1 MFTRIVKMTFKTAHI
16 AEFVQQ
22 FDSIKEKILNQK
34 GCHSVVLFQDKTD
47 KRVFFTYS
55 IWSAESDLERYR
67 NSVFF
72 KEVWQHT
79 KQFFAAKPEAWSLNE
94 IIKI

>member
-1 MFTRIVKMTFKTAHI
+1 MFTRIVKMTFKRAHI
-16 AEFVQQ
+16 TEFVQQ
-22 FDSIKEKILNQK
+22 FDSIKEKILNQE

-47 KRVFFTYS
+47 EKVFFTYS
-55 IWSAESDLERYR
+55 IWSDVSDLERYR
-67 NSVFF
+67 NSTFF

-79 KQFFAAKPEAWSLNE
+79 KQFFEDKPEAWSLNE